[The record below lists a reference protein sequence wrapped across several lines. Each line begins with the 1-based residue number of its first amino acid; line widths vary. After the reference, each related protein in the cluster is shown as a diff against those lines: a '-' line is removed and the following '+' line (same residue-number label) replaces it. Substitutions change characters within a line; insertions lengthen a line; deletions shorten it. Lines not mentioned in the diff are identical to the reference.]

1 MTEKYKNG
9 ANREIDQMPDD
20 DLNVK
25 IGVLTRREVEARILA
40 PVIDALSKNFG
51 QNNVVNVVRETIT
64 GIAAEQGAKLAE
76 HMGGNTLQHFA
87 DSLRYWT
94 QDNAL
99 EIEIIEQSEEAFWF
113 NVTRCRYA
121 ELYKHLGV
129 SGYGTIFSCARDF
142 ALIKGFNGKIN
153 LKRTQTIMEGAV
165 YCDFRYS
172 VKKGN

>member
-1 MTEKYKNG
+1 MTEKDKNG

-51 QNNVVNVVRETIT
+51 QNNVMNVVRQTIT

-121 ELYKHLGV
+121 ELYKNLGV